1 MFQTNR
7 WSVRGRLNGGM
18 LLGAMRFQTV
28 VSGCA
33 LLSVIAGGVAGFA
46 QERPLPELEPFLKEV
61 RVRLQPDDARS
72 SAYAYTYTEHRVKI
86 DGDGKSR
93 GESVKVTESYPG
105 FGPGEPRWDRV
116 IAEDGKPVPDSEL
129 VKKDA
134 ERQKQAEQY
143 ARRLQSETERAKI
156 ARERDKELREIGEIV
171 DDVFRVYTIAMQRR
185 EAVDGHETIAFS
197 FAPKPGATARTTE
210 GKRLQAF
217 EGRAWISES
226 TYEIV
231 RLDAVAIKDL
241 SFGMGILA
249 RLHKGATMSFTRRMV
264 DGGGEWLPSRVQY
277 KMSARFL
284 LLKRMREEGTVEFS
298 NYKKFAVDTVT
309 TIAEPKPPE

>member
-1 MFQTNR
+1 
-7 WSVRGRLNGGM
+7 M
-18 LLGAMRFQTV
+18 LLKSPKSLAV
-28 VSGCA
+28 ICCCA
-33 LLSVIAGGVAGFA
+33 LLSALAGGVAGFA

-72 SAYAYTYTEHRVKI
+72 SAYAYTYTERRVKV
-86 DGDGKSR
+86 DGDGRPR

-116 IAEDGKPVPDSEL
+116 IAEDGKPVPDPEL

-134 ERQKQAEQY
+134 ERQKKAEQY

-156 ARERDKELREIGEIV
+156 ARERDKERGEIGEIV
-171 DDVFRVYTIAMQRR
+171 DDVFRVYTIAMRGR
-185 EAVDGHETIAFS
+185 EVVDGHETIAFS
-197 FAPKPGATARTTE
+197 FAPKPGAMARTTE

-241 SFGMGILA
+241 SFGMGLLA
-249 RLHKGATMSFTRRMV
+249 RLHKGATMSFTRRLV
-264 DGGGEWLPSRVQY
+264 DGGEWLPSRVQY

-309 TIAEPKPPE
+309 TIAEPTPPE